1 MSQDVSKD
9 SRILMVEYALHRL
22 KELTK
27 SKSYK
32 LPASKEKTME
42 AINRMN
48 SVIKEIKYSY
58 FAPMELA
65 DKKQVKEL
73 TLMANQFWDAILK
86 NLELD
91 KDSLSDMELKF
102 IFNILKGF
110 EERLR
115 LGNEASLAKAIDIL
129 AVKIVSVSKLE
140 GKDKLFL
147 CRCGDGKDIIN
158 IVTNLDNVKKGV
170 VLPAAVLSPAQFGSE
185 ISTAM
190 FCSSNDL
197 TDMHENVGSR
207 VKNLTSELLKEVN
220 HHIMNLIKSL

>member
-1 MSQDVSKD
+1 MSQDISKD
-9 SRILMVEYALHRL
+9 PRILMIEYALNRL

-32 LPASKEKTME
+32 MPASKEKTME

-58 FAPMELA
+58 IAPMELA
-65 DKKQVKEL
+65 EKKQVKEL
-73 TLMANQFWDAILK
+73 TLMANQFWDAIIK

-91 KDSLSDMELKF
+91 KDSLSHMELKF
-102 IFNILKGF
+102 LFNILKGF
-110 EERLR
+110 DNRLK
-115 LGNEASLAKAIDIL
+115 LGNGASLDKAIDII
-129 AVKIVSVSKLE
+129 AVKVVSVSKLE

-147 CRCGDGKDIIN
+147 CRVGDGTDIIN
-158 IVTNLDNVKKGV
+158 IITNLDKIKKGA

-190 FCSSNDL
+190 FCSSEDL
-197 TDMHENVGSR
+197 VDMHENVGSR
-207 VKNLTSELLKEVN
+207 VKNLTPEFLKEVN
-220 HHIMNLIKSL
+220 HHIMNLIKSM

>member
-9 SRILMVEYALHRL
+9 PRILIVEFALRRL
-22 KELTK
+22 KELSK

-58 FAPMELA
+58 IPPMELSE
-65 DKKQVKEL
+65 KKQVKEF
-73 TLMANQFWDAILK
+73 TLMANQFWDAIIK
-86 NLELD
+86 NLELN
-91 KDSLSDMELKF
+91 KDSFSHMELKF
-102 IFNILKGF
+102 LFNILKGF
-110 EERLR
+110 EAKLR
-115 LGNEASLAKAIDIL
+115 LGNDTSLDKAIDII
-129 AVKIVSVSKLE
+129 AVKVVSVSKLE

-147 CRCGDGKDIIN
+147 CRVGDGKDIIN
-158 IVTNLDNVKKGV
+158 IVTNLDKVKKGD

-190 FCSSNDL
+190 FCSSEDL
-197 TDMHENVGSR
+197 VDMHENVGSR
-207 VKNLTSELLKEVN
+207 VKNLTPELLKEVN
-220 HHIMNLIKSL
+220 HHIMNLIKLV